1 MLNKSELR
9 EKMES
14 RKAHFTPMQEKVLE
28 VIVLYVTIAAQEQ
41 QYAVILPESLLF
53 EDIKHML
60 WVILCMDSF
69 MADIITYLKDLGY
82 SVSMK
87 NNNGGPDSFYLSIM
101 WD

>member
-28 VIVLYVTIAAQEQ
+28 VIVLYVTIASQEQ

-69 MADIITYLKDLGY
+69 MADPNSKLK
-82 SVSMK
+82 
-87 NNNGGPDSFYLSIM
+87 FC
-101 WD
+101 